1 MSKLN
6 SNSEDIREGADELL
20 EEVISLGKDLSLN
33 KTMFIDKV
41 EEHLAMT
48 RWLFHYSLAERE
60 LEKWCLNK
68 NKTIDI

>member
-1 MSKLN
+1 MSKFN
-6 SNSEDIREGADELL
+6 SNSEYIREVADEIL

-33 KTMFIDKV
+33 KTMFIDKI

-60 LEKWCLNK
+60 LEKWRLNK

>member
-6 SNSEDIREGADELL
+6 SNSEYIREVADEIL

-33 KTMFIDKV
+33 KAMFIDKI